1 MGCKWFYGSRCYKN
15 CLKWVEY
22 ISELNESFK
31 KSFNEE
37 GWEAYILEFDIWYVK
52 GLHNL
57 ANDLPL
63 LPKIMAI
70 RIFKNL

>member
-1 MGCKWFYGSRCYKN
+1 MGCKWFYGSRCHKN

-22 ISELNESFK
+22 ISELNESFI

-37 GWEAYILEFDIWYVK
+37 GCEGYILEFDIWYVK

-57 ANDLPL
+57 PNDLPF
-63 LPKIMAI
+63 LPNIMEI
-70 RIFKNL
+70 KIFKNL